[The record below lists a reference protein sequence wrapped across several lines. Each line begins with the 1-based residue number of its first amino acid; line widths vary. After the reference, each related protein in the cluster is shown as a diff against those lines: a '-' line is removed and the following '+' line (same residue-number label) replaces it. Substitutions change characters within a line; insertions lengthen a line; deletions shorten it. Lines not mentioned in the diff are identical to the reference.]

1 MRRVLIRLYRVG
13 LRQNIFN
20 LRMNGLVVKASD
32 FQHWIS
38 FLTRVRYPVVPTNSM
53 YQVSGDFNCS
63 DTLKAKYHHLR
74 SDAEIAKL

>member
-1 MRRVLIRLYRVG
+1 MFLDQSFHLTLSPEKVKKC
-13 LRQNIFN
+13 
-20 LRMNGLVVKASD
+20 LRMNGLAVKASD
-32 FQHWIS
+32 SQHWIS
-38 FLTRVRYPVVPTNSM
+38 FLTRVRYPVVPTNLM